1 MKFDYNANVIDFKAG
16 TVIIAGSGPGSE
28 KLITLKVFYA
38 LKAADI
44 VIYDALVNPKFID
57 YCKKNVKRIYAG
69 KTGSK
74 RACSQEQIN
83 DWLVKYAKK
92 NKKVLRLKGGDV
104 SFFSRGSQEI
114 SFLKKN
120 KIKFKVFTGITSAQA
135 AFKEDNEKKAD
146 FKLCLNLI
154 TGHRQIKSNTRK
166 INYDY
171 LVNTGGKILVYMG
184 VSQIESIQNSLIK
197 SGMKKNTKILIISNA
212 SLENQII
219 YNTKLKDVINFVK
232 DNEVKPPS
240 IIIIK

>member
-74 RACSQEQIN
+74 RDCSQEQIN

-114 SFLKKN
+114 DFLKKN
-120 KIKFKVFTGITSAQA
+120 EIKFQIFSGLTASQSAMKSINQE
-135 AFKEDNEKKAD
+135 FISNGKCCN
-146 FKLCLNLI
+146 FI
-154 TGHRQIKSNTRK
+154 TGHKK
-166 INYDY
+166 ISKKFKEINFKN
-171 LVNTGGKILVYMG
+171 LVLNRGKIVIYMG
-184 VSQIESIQNSLIK
+184 VSQIKSISEKLISEGMNRDTESTIVSNSSLNNQSIYKTNLEKISQLVDK
-197 SGMKKNTKILIISNA
+197 SPIH
-212 SLENQII
+212 
-219 YNTKLKDVINFVK
+219 
-232 DNEVKPPS
+232 PPS